1 MPLGEGKD
9 FGGDLQVRMRVAEGR
24 VHAVDVRSTRPADA
38 ARVFQ
43 GRPPAEA
50 VKMMGMLFSLC
61 GRAQTVAALG
71 AVEAAQGQPSPPPTR
86 AARDIL
92 RLSEMLSQ
100 TAMRVCLDWPRLLE
114 LTMRADVARACLGAE
129 RAFECA
135 LFDGAD
141 WKVPGGADCVPDGS
155 AVRAQADDLAR
166 LVQCE
171 VTDGLA
177 GELRDAV
184 SVLGLEGFGAPRT
197 GDIMTANAT
206 DAPNGI
212 EDGALKRRWNAPGVK
227 VARDAHGAGL
237 LARLE
242 ARLADLDAL
251 PQEILAAGDDLAACA
266 GAPYAPEADG
276 TGEATVETA
285 RGPLT
290 HRVALQ
296 AGRIDSYAIDAPTDA
311 NFAADGVVALGLADV
326 AAPDVAALKRAAE
339 LHVMAVDPCVSCTVA
354 VEG

>member
-24 VHAVDVRSTRPADA
+24 VRTVDVRSTRPADA

-50 VKMMGMLFSLC
+50 VKMMSMLFSLC

-71 AVEAAQGQPSPPPTR
+71 AVEAALGQPSTSSMQS
-86 AARDIL
+86 ARDIL

-114 LTMRADVARACLGAE
+114 LPMRADVARACLGAE
-129 RAFECA
+129 RAFERA
-135 LFDGAD
+135 LFGGAD

-184 SVLGLEGFGAPRT
+184 SELKLEGFGAPQT
-197 GDIMTANAT
+197 GDINTTN
-206 DAPNGI
+206 APNGI

-251 PQEILAAGDDLAACA
+251 PQEILAAADALAACA
-266 GAPYAPEADG
+266 GATHAPEANG

-285 RGPLT
+285 RGPLI
-290 HRVALQ
+290 HRVKLQ

-311 NFAADGVVALGLADV
+311 NFAADGVVALGLADA
-326 AAPDVAALKRAAE
+326 AAPDMAALKRAAE
-339 LHVMAVDPCVSCTVA
+339 LHVMAVDPCVTCSVA